1 MRSSPVY
8 GKRLTPSAE
17 FDYADGLP
25 FSRTMH
31 ATALLLRHAADA
43 LRIDA
48 AVRACVARAGRLS
61 RRGLAASPSSLL
73 LDLPTGC
80 RA

>member
-8 GKRLTPSAE
+8 GKRLTPSAD
-17 FDYADGLP
+17 FDYAGGLTL
-25 FSRTMH
+25 SRTMY
-31 ATALLLRHAADA
+31 ASALLLRHAVDA
-43 LRIDA
+43 PRIDA

-61 RRGLAASPSSLL
+61 RGGLAASPSSLL
-73 LDLPTGC
+73 LDLTTGC